1 MHAHLKLPITLAAC
15 VAVLAC
21 VAATF
26 VQSKNPDEVLKAI
39 NDYRTKSVTDA
50 RTAGKQVD
58 FAALNAEVT
67 KMALAA
73 IEGIDTDKVE
83 PSKAYSW
90 AQIYSLAGKHEPVC
104 DLCEKYLTTNPS
116 PDQKFAAQMLML
128 SSCNTLGEGDMLAST
143 LPMVTAPDLISSQNL
158 LRTVVN
164 SYAGT
169 IAEDLG
175 TEAAFRAIDRALE
188 QVKYEAPEDYAKRML
203 PSSKARGL
211 KNPDGTPMSDE
222 QLTAQ
227 LVTSGK
233 SVNDSLPYMAADKKA
248 SLLKADGKGDE
259 ALKILKAFVAGRDP
273 SSAYVRR
280 ANSAIKQVEIVGQ
293 PAVAL
298 SFARQHGEFKN
309 LEEWKGKVVIIDFT
323 AHW

>member
-1 MHAHLKLPITLAAC
+1 MKLPITLAAC

-26 VQSKNPDEVLKAI
+26 VQSKNPDEILKAI
-39 NDYRTKSVTDA
+39 NDYRTKSVADA
-50 RTAGKQVD
+50 RSAGAQVD

-104 DLCEKYLTTNPS
+104 DLCEKYLTSNPS
-116 PDQKFAAQMLML
+116 PEQKFAAQMLML
-128 SSCNTLGEGDMLAST
+128 NSCNTLGEGDMLAST
-143 LPMVTAPDLISSQNL
+143 LPMVTAPDLAASQSL
-158 LRTVVN
+158 LRTVVS

-169 IAEDLG
+169 IAEDMG
-175 TEAAFRAIDRALE
+175 TDAAFRAIDRALA
-188 QVKYEAPEDYAKRML
+188 QVKYETPEDYAKRML
-203 PSSKARGL
+203 PGYKARGL
-211 KNPDGTPMSDE
+211 KNPDGTLMTDE

-248 SLLKADGKGDE
+248 SLLKADGKNDE
-259 ALKILKAFVAGRDP
+259 ALKVLKDFVASRDP

-280 ANSAIKQVEIVGQ
+280 ANSAIKQTEIVGQ
-293 PAVAL
+293 PAVPL
-298 SFARQHGEFKN
+298 TFGRKYGEFEG
-309 LEEWKGKVVIIDFT
+309 LDQWKGKVVLIDFT